1 VAALRAG
8 AGRSE
13 IPMPV
18 EMFPFDSYTS
28 IHDALNVR
36 VLLLE
41 SNISVA
47 FVSFELIT
55 PPEDDSLK
63 ELVSNVTGIPTE
75 NIWFCASHTFS
86 APHLFPDGY
95 LKGEDDRL
103 KSHMFKEKVKDAL
116 IEATKSAYA
125 GMTEAVLGCELGYC
139 NINVNRDICT
149 EEGWW
154 LGVNETGPSD
164 KTLTIL
170 RVDALDF
177 HTIGFLIS
185 FPVQSS
191 VMNDSVMADGGR
203 MVSGDLAG
211 VTSRYLEDEYEGAVA
226 LFCVGAAGDQAPLFK
241 AKYNYINRYGEICER
256 DIHEGGF
263 VLVEEL
269 GRRLGENAVLVAEKI
284 KCRDFTEAVHTR
296 KSIVKCPGKKMVND
310 LRSLSPSK
318 QFNFVPEGKREVP
331 VEVMVLGDLALV
343 GVRPELCCVT
353 SQQIKRGSPF
363 EKTVVLTTV
372 NGGEKYMADESSYD
386 RITYE
391 AMNSPFGRGSAEI
404 LRDEALKLL
413 AELSGI

>member
-1 VAALRAG
+1 MATLRAG

-13 IPMPV
+13 ISMPV

-28 IHDALNVR
+28 VYDALNVR

-63 ELVSNVTGIPTE
+63 ELVSSITGIPTE

-95 LKGEDDRL
+95 LKDEDDRCKL
-103 KSHMFKEKVKDAL
+103 GVFKEKVKSAL
-116 IEATKSAYA
+116 IEATKSAYT
-125 GMTEAVLGCELGYC
+125 GMTEAILGCEFGSC
-139 NINVNRDICT
+139 GVNVNRDVYT

-154 LGVNETGPSD
+154 LGINETGPSD
-164 KTLTIL
+164 KTLTVL
-170 RVDALDF
+170 RVDTLDSR
-177 HTIGFLIS
+177 TIGFLIS

-211 VTSRYLEDEYEGAVA
+211 VASHYLEDEYKGAVA

-241 AKYNYINRYGEICER
+241 AKYNYINRYGKLCER
-256 DIHEGGF
+256 DIHERGF

-269 GRRLGENAVLVAEKI
+269 GRRLGENAVLVAEKT
-284 KCRDFTEAVHTR
+284 KCRDFTEAIHTR
-296 KSIVKCPGKKMVND
+296 KSVVKCPGKKMVSD
-310 LRSLSPSK
+310 LRLLSPSK
-318 QFNFVPEGKREVP
+318 EFNFVSEGEREVP
-331 VEVMVLGDLALV
+331 VEIMLVGDLALV